1 MGAIITM
8 VHLGDKKDRNQT
20 VFKNFFVGNMGQSG
34 RKLDQSHLKEVLK
47 SFVSLLQ
54 RSF

>member
-1 MGAIITM
+1 MGVVITM
-8 VHLGDKKDRNQT
+8 VHLGDKKDQNQT
-20 VFKNFFVGNMGQSG
+20 GSENFFVGNMGRSG